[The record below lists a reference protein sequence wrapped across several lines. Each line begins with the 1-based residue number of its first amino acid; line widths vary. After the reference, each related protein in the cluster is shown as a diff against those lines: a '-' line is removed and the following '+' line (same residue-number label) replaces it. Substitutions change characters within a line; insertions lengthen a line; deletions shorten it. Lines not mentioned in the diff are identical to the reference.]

1 MGTIRPSDLKK
12 LEKYSQVTMS
22 YSIYIVGTAGS
33 GKSTLTGALARWM
46 QDAKLNVATIN
57 LDPGVL
63 TLPYSADVDIQD
75 FISLQGVMEKY
86 NLGPNSGLIA
96 AVDLISAHI
105 DTIQEEINDLGA
117 DFLLFDA
124 PGQIELFA
132 FRDTGPIIVSSLG
145 SENRLLMYLVDAAL
159 ARTPAGF
166 VSTLLLSASVMVR
179 FNLPQINTLS
189 RADLLKEEELERM
202 MAWLDDIDQLIHDIQ
217 GSRNELQRELTCE
230 LYSTLQRLFGGSDV
244 VPVSA
249 LNMENLDLLFSQIS
263 NILTGGDGF
272 EAFR

>member
-1 MGTIRPSDLKK
+1 
-12 LEKYSQVTMS
+12 MS

-46 QDAKLNVATIN
+46 QDAKLSVSTIN

-63 TLPYSADVDIQD
+63 NLPYNPDVDIQD

-96 AVDLISAHI
+96 SIDLISAHI
-105 DTIQEEINDLGA
+105 DAIQEEIRELGT
-117 DFLLFDA
+117 DFLLFDS

-145 SENRLLMYLVDAAL
+145 SENRMLMYLVDATL
-159 ARTPAGF
+159 AIAPAGF

-202 MAWLDDIDQLIHDIQ
+202 MRWLDDIDQLMHDIQ
-217 GSRNELQRELTCE
+217 GSQNELQRELTFE
-230 LYSTLQRLFGGSDV
+230 LYNSLQHLFAGSDV

-272 EAFR
+272 ESFR

>member
-1 MGTIRPSDLKK
+1 
-12 LEKYSQVTMS
+12 MS

-46 QDAKLNVATIN
+46 QDAKLSVATIN

-63 TLPYSADVDIQD
+63 SLPYNPDVDIQD

-86 NLGPNSGLIA
+86 RLGPNSGLIA
-96 AVDLISAHI
+96 AIDLISAHI
-105 DTIQEEINDLGA
+105 DAIQEEIKELGT
-117 DFLLFDA
+117 DFLLFDS

-145 SENRLLMYLVDAAL
+145 SENRMLMYLVDATL
-159 ARTPAGF
+159 ARAPAGF

-202 MAWLDDIDQLIHDIQ
+202 MTWLDDINQLMHDIQ
-217 GSRNELQRELTCE
+217 GSQNELQRELTCE
-230 LYSTLQRLFGGSDV
+230 LYSTLQRLFAGSDV

-263 NILTGGDGF
+263 NVLTGGDGF
-272 EAFR
+272 ESFR